1 MKTRKW
7 LLGLTF
13 AVFSLPVV
21 FAASD
26 DLADH
31 PGFVDFTSLSAIA
44 GGEPTVEVSLKEPLL
59 EMITNILRNNDEEAA
74 DFISKLLRV
83 NVQVYE
89 NTGFDALLMAQ
100 NMASI
105 ARDLEADA
113 WERVVRVREGN
124 EHVDVFFKLSSGSDV
139 IHGIAIMVS
148 EPGEAVMVNIVGD
161 ISSNDLSA
169 LGRRFD
175 IDELAQID
183 YGASSNDDDPAND

>member
-1 MKTRKW
+1 MNKSK
-7 LLGLTF
+7 LFLGLI
-13 AVFSLPVV
+13 VGILSLPVV

-26 DLADH
+26 DLTNH
-31 PGFVDFTSLSAIA
+31 PGFVDFTSLAAVA

-59 EMITNILRNNDEEAA
+59 AMITNILRNNDEEAA

-100 NMASI
+100 NMSNI
-105 ARDLEADA
+105 ARDLEAEE

-124 EHVDVFFKLSSGSDV
+124 NHVDVYFKLSGGADL
-139 IHGIAIMVS
+139 IHGIAIMVT
-148 EPGEAVMVNIVGD
+148 EPGQAVMVNIVGD
-161 ISSNDLSA
+161 ISATDLST

-175 IDELAQID
+175 IDELANLD
-183 YGASSNDDDPAND
+183 YQDQDADDDVSND